1 MICQFERNAAGQ
13 VRLLEAAET
22 GDPAEQYPAGGTG
35 RRAEID
41 AGSRRHLDDLMTFGA
56 LEQRLYGLNNRHHLA
71 ERPDSDRGSLRPKP
85 AESCNGVVLRGLI
98 SNSDIRAAIARLRDS
113 GRGEEPV
120 REDRSRR

>member
-1 MICQFERNAAGQ
+1 MSGC
-13 VRLLEAAET
+13 
-22 GDPAEQYPAGGTG
+22 
-35 RRAEID
+35 
-41 AGSRRHLDDLMTFGA
+41 SRRRKQAILRSNIRLAAPADAPRSMRAAVGTSMTFGA

-71 ERPDSDRGSLRPKP
+71 ERPDSDRGSLRPQP
-85 AESCNGVVLRGLI
+85 AESCNGVVLRGRI